1 MSPRKKAKPNPQ
13 APANDSAAELS
24 TASVASSTTP
34 ATGPSTGTLDA
45 STASH
50 QSTASQPASEASAA
64 FDGASTPTTP
74 GTQTPKSGRKWL
86 GATGSWRSKAP
97 AVVKTAQET
106 IGISVSGGAT
116 SELPKEEPKK
126 PSDESPAR
134 FLTKRKS
141 SKSIVL
147 PASTTKITVASDG
160 SVEEVETHTAKK
172 PEQSPPP
179 AAAST
184 RDDAPL
190 PPEPPK
196 PDQAA
201 NTWGWTSWWSRPDG
215 YTEAAKAKS
224 AGHAS
229 VEEASSTPLPGTTPS
244 EEPDAMTKGLDGAL
258 ANGQTANGDKK
269 DDAPAEAVSL
279 ENVEAKDAPSLNSK
293 PTTRNTASGSWF
305 WLWSN
310 AQNVKANSPPPQQH
324 AKDFFTPNTY
334 SDQATELAPQ
344 DEAVEHSAEPPAQ
357 PPAEPP
363 STEPPS
369 TEQTEGAA
377 PSAGPAGTA
386 QQPPKSQAKASG
398 WAFWYREPATTE
410 RPVEGE
416 AQKHVGE
423 VAVFDTPSQ
432 SHPEAAQFNEQEQPK
447 TDVSEPAKPP
457 PKPKESIV
465 KKSLGSL
472 RGRSRKKASTDLSSE
487 TPADTPTSSAPA
499 TPTKSS
505 PEREPTRTQTAP
517 IAQPAPKQATK
528 TKQEPPNLVLPEFHS
543 TYRLAQQPSFWKQV
557 RQYFLGGEPA
567 APHLHINP
575 APPRIR
581 KAVAIGVHGFFPA
594 PIFQRIM
601 GQPTGTSIRFANA
614 AAAAIKEWSE
624 ARGYSP
630 EIEQVALEGEGFIA
644 ERVNTLWKLLLNWI
658 DHIKEADFILVA
670 CHSQGVPVAMMLV
683 AKLIQ
688 FGCVNAARI
697 GVCAM
702 AGVNMGPFIEYKTK
716 YFGPTAAELFEFSN
730 PTSLVS
736 QMYLAALDE
745 VLRFGVRILYVGS
758 IDDQLVSLE
767 SSTFSTL
774 SHPYIYRA
782 VFVDGRIHAPD
793 FLTHLVGFT
802 LKLRNLGLPDH
813 GLIRELSPAL
823 AGSLYGGEGHSRVYE
838 DPRVYNLAVHHALET
853 TSLPVP
859 PQQRPSSSASFQGI
873 NIPIVG
879 EKLAANSAAKE
890 DMYKLRVKDY
900 ATPATA
906 ANQNPYFL
914 PWAMRGLLEED
925 FVKKELG
932 GEVEE
937 LLGMFEE
944 WKPSAKQLK
953 EVKFR
958 LEAVRSKL

>member
-1 MSPRKKAKPNPQ
+1 MSPRKKVKPNPLAPPASDSTADVPA
-13 APANDSAAELS
+13 APA
-24 TASVASSTTP
+24 TAP
-34 ATGPSTGTLDA
+34 AYDTLDA
-45 STASH
+45 STTSH
-50 QSTASQPASEASAA
+50 ASTASQPASDASAA
-64 FDGASTPTTP
+64 ADGASTPTTT

-86 GATGSWRSKAP
+86 GGTGSWRSKAP

-106 IGISVSGGAT
+106 IGIRVSGGAT
-116 SELPKEEPKK
+116 SELPKEEARK

-160 SVEEVETHTAKK
+160 SVEEAELPTANKADD
-172 PEQSPPP
+172 PP
-179 AAAST
+179 ATETTTST
-184 RDDAPL
+184 GDAAPL
-190 PPEPPK
+190 PPDPPR
-196 PDQAA
+196 PEQGA

-229 VEEASSTPLPGTTPS
+229 VEAASSTPLPGTTPS
-244 EEPDAMTKGLDGAL
+244 EEPDAKTKGLDSAP
-258 ANGQTANGDKK
+258 ANGQAANGDKK
-269 DDAPAEAVSL
+269 DDAPAEASPSDT
-279 ENVEAKDAPSLNSK
+279 VETLPPSSK

-310 AQNVKANSPPPQQH
+310 AQNVQANSPPQQPP

-344 DEAVEHSAEPPAQ
+344 DLAAE

-363 STEPPS
+363 AGPPSAPSAEPPS
-369 TEQTEGAA
+369 APSTETPPTEQTTPPVPPAA
-377 PSAGPAGTA
+377 SADTA
-386 QQPPKSQAKASG
+386 QPPSKGQAKASG
-398 WAFWYREPATTE
+398 WAFWYREPATTDKSSG
-410 RPVEGE
+410 GE

-432 SHPEAAQFNEQEQPK
+432 SHPEAAQFNEQEQPNA
-447 TDVSEPAKPP
+447 DAPEPAKQP

-505 PEREPTRTQTAP
+505 PERGPTRTQTAP
-517 IAQPAPKQATK
+517 SAQPAPKQAASL
-528 TKQEPPNLVLPEFHS
+528 KQEPPNLVLPEFHS
-543 TYRLAQQPSFWKQV
+543 TYRLARQPTFWKQV

-575 APPRIR
+575 APPRIK
-581 KAVAIGVHGFFPA
+581 KAVAIGIHGFFPA

-624 ARGYSP
+624 ARGYCP

-658 DHIKEADFILVA
+658 DHIKEADFIMVA

-716 YFGPTAAELFEFSN
+716 YFGPTAAELFEFSD
-730 PTSLVS
+730 PKSLVS

-767 SSTFSTL
+767 
-774 SHPYIYRA
+774 
-782 VFVDGRIHAPD
+782 VC
-793 FLTHLVGFT
+793 
-802 LKLRNLGLPDH
+802 LP
-813 GLIRELSPAL
+813 
-823 AGSLYGGEGHSRVYE
+823 
-838 DPRVYNLAVHHALET
+838 PRYCYYH
-853 TSLPVP
+853 
-859 PQQRPSSSASFQGI
+859 
-873 NIPIVG
+873 
-879 EKLAANSAAKE
+879 
-890 DMYKLRVKDY
+890 
-900 ATPATA
+900 
-906 ANQNPYFL
+906 
-914 PWAMRGLLEED
+914 
-925 FVKKELG
+925 
-932 GEVEE
+932 
-937 LLGMFEE
+937 
-944 WKPSAKQLK
+944 
-953 EVKFR
+953 
-958 LEAVRSKL
+958 